1 MSHASSGCPPVTASP
16 SHCSPQCC
24 PALLH
29 PMGTRAA
36 SPAGTAGMSQGSGRA
51 HGEGCC
57 LLQVGKGSAGTHP
70 AAQKARKAGSRAGVH
85 NYVLSVPVR
94 TASPALPPSLP
105 ANLSLWTLQFYWS
118 YSFPLD
124 TTRSER
130 ERNSTGKKRRISRK
144 GVWVRTRESGG
155 GLSKGSKGGLLHSQL
170 VELGQLLRGRRD
182 IRAKKV
188 IVIEYNKSHQ
198 KSRTKL

>member
-1 MSHASSGCPPVTASP
+1 MSHASSGCPPVTASS

-29 PMGTRAA
+29 PAGTRAA
-36 SPAGTAGMSQGSGRA
+36 SLAGAVGMSQGSGWA

-57 LLQVGKGSAGTHP
+57 LLWVGKGGAGTRP

>member
-1 MSHASSGCPPVTASP
+1 MSHASSGCPPVTASS
-16 SHCSPQCC
+16 SHCSPQCR

-29 PMGTRAA
+29 PAGTRAA
-36 SPAGTAGMSQGSGRA
+36 SLAGAVGMSQGSGWA

-57 LLQVGKGSAGTHP
+57 LLWVGKGGAGTRP

>member
-1 MSHASSGCPPVTASP
+1 MLQ
-16 SHCSPQCC
+16 PQ
-24 PALLH
+24 LH
-29 PMGTRAA
+29 
-36 SPAGTAGMSQGSGRA
+36 
-51 HGEGCC
+51 
-57 LLQVGKGSAGTHP
+57 
-70 AAQKARKAGSRAGVH
+70 
-85 NYVLSVPVR
+85 
-94 TASPALPPSLP
+94 
-105 ANLSLWTLQFYWS
+105 FS
-118 YSFPLD
+118 YLFLLD
-124 TTRSER
+124 TAIFER

-198 KSRTKL
+198 KARTKL

>member
-1 MSHASSGCPPVTASP
+1 
-16 SHCSPQCC
+16 
-24 PALLH
+24 
-29 PMGTRAA
+29 MGTRAA

-57 LLQVGKGSAGTHP
+57 LLRVGKGSAGTHP

-85 NYVLSVPVR
+85 SYALSVPMR
-94 TASPALPPSLP
+94 TSSPALPPSLP